1 VEEVLTP
8 EEKRALQDA
17 VEKKRKDEL
26 FESSLARQIKNRGLS
41 YESYIRLISDVRD
54 IAKQNDIELEE
65 AAWQLSSQDP

>member
-26 FESSLARQIKNRGLS
+26 FESSLARQIKNRGLP

-54 IAKQNDIELEE
+54 LAKQNDIELEE